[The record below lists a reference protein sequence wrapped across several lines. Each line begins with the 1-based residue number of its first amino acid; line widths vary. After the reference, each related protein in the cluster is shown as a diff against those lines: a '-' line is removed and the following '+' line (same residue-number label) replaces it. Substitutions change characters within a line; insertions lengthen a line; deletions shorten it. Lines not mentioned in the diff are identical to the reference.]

1 MYYLDDVCAVL
12 VGVLLCVAGAWDL
25 RRGRV
30 PAQLSAA
37 TLLAA
42 TADALLSPSVTT
54 ALLGLAVAAP
64 FLVAWLWLPSMAGGA
79 DLKLT
84 AAAGLASGWPTAAAV
99 AIVAMATLLVVLAW
113 AQLRH
118 RPAPTVYCLSLAIA
132 YVLVTL

>member
-1 MYYLDDVCAVL
+1 MGALL
-12 VGVLLCVAGAWDL
+12 VAAGVFDL

-30 PAQLSAA
+30 PAALSAA
-37 TLLAA
+37 AVVAGA
-42 TADALLSPSVTT
+42 TSALLSPSLAT
-54 ALLGLAVAAP
+54 ALLGMAVAAP
-64 FLVAWLWLPSMAGGA
+64 FLAAWLFLPSMAGGA

-118 RPAPTVYCLSLAIA
+118 RPAPTVYCLSLAVA
-132 YVLVTL
+132 YVLVTLCV